1 MSKKIS
7 VPDMHCEKCVKR
19 IAEALN
25 KAKIEAEVNLQA
37 KSVDIKN
44 DADLKN
50 ALNEIYEL
58 GFSPE
63 EAK

>member
-19 IAEALN
+19 ITEALN
-25 KAKIEAEVNLQA
+25 KAKIESEVNLQT

-44 DADLKN
+44 DIDFET
-50 ALNEIYEL
+50 ALNEIYDL

>member
-19 IAEALN
+19 ITEALN

>member
-7 VPDMHCEKCVKR
+7 VSDMHCEKCVKR
-19 IAEALN
+19 ITEALN

-44 DADLKN
+44 DTDLKN